1 MRALSRKVAGLVLDA
16 SFIAG
21 STLERT
27 AFDYRPIA
35 KGGSCLRRPKEAP
48 AAGRFVWLSP

>member
-35 KGGSCLRRPKEAP
+35 KGGSCLRRPN
-48 AAGRFVWLSP
+48 